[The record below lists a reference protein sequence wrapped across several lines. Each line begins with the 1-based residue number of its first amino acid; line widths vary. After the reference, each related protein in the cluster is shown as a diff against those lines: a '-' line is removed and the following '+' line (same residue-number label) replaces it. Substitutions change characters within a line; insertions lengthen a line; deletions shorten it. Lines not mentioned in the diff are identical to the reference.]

1 MNPLQS
7 QAFALKQAGLARA
20 RSNTLPSSGSFVN
33 GSGALAALSQIGS
46 LVSILGQ
53 SPDSDEDSLL
63 TGDTQSVAS
72 AIIKRDKRK
81 DQIKD
86 EKIIKSVLSIISMLA
101 LL

>member
-20 RSNTLPSSGSFVN
+20 RSNTLPSSGSFVK

-53 SPDSDEDSLL
+53 SSDEDTLL
-63 TGDTQSVAS
+63 RGDTQDVAS
-72 AIIKRDKRK
+72 AILKREKRK
-81 DQIKD
+81 DDLKS
-86 EKIIKSVLSIISMLA
+86 EKIIKTVLSVISMIA